1 MPKITHE
8 SSMRLEDLEER
19 VYGDVVSAIRALPVS
34 ETRKKP
40 LVDAAMQIL
49 CDAEEEFAVAGRD
62 EARLA
67 AMNAAQLRIASLEEE
82 IAAIRTVE

>member
-1 MPKITHE
+1 
-8 SSMRLEDLEER
+8 MRLEDLEER

-49 CDAEEEFAVAGRD
+49 CDAEEKFTAAGRD
-62 EARLA
+62 ETKLSAVE
-67 AMNAAQLRIASLEEE
+67 NAAQLHIASLEEE
-82 IAAIRTVE
+82 IAAIRTVG